1 MVAPLTGVKVLE
13 VANMI
18 AAPGAAAIMA
28 DLGASV
34 VKVEPRSGDILRGL
48 VLGPG
53 VEPDPWFELD
63 NRGKRGLAVELGHPD
78 GTKIVHRLAATAD
91 VFLTNLTRE
100 RQERFKLSADEI
112 HAVAPTTIHTS
123 LTGYGTEG
131 PEADRLAYDM
141 TAFFARGGIQSL
153 VREPGGPPA
162 AFRPGQGDH
171 TSSLS
176 ILSAVLAALRL
187 RDQTG
192 EGQTVEV
199 ALMQVAAW
207 TISSDLS
214 ATLVTGADPEL
225 HHRDRWP
232 SAMTCRFRCRD
243 DRWLAFCMPGPKD
256 FFPAFAQALGH
267 DEWVDDERF
276 ATADSRRDHTAD
288 LVAMCDAVFATADR
302 DEWAARLD
310 AAGLTWAPV
319 QTPTELA
326 NDPQAE
332 ALGVLHLMEDHPAGA
347 FHTVN
352 APFAIRGADF
362 GVRGRA
368 PGLGEHSR
376 AILHDAGLANDE
388 VDSLIADG
396 IVGELAESPD

>member
-1 MVAPLTGVKVLE
+1 
-13 VANMI
+13 MI

-48 VLGPG
+48 VLGP
-53 VEPDPWFELD
+53 EASPDPWFELD
-63 NRGKRGLAVELGHPD
+63 NRGKEGLAVELGHPD
-78 GTKIVHRLAATAD
+78 GIEIVHRLATTAD

-100 RQERFKLSADEI
+100 RQERFRLTADEI
-112 HAVAPTTIHTS
+112 HEIAPEIIHTS
-123 LTGYGTEG
+123 LTGYGTSG

-199 ALMQVAAW
+199 ALMHVAAW

-214 ATLVTGADPEL
+214 AALVTGADPEL

-232 SAMTCRFRCRD
+232 SAMTCRFRCSD
-243 DRWLAFCMPGPKD
+243 DRWLAFCMPGPRD
-256 FFPAFAQALGH
+256 FFPAFATCLGH
-267 DEWVDDERF
+267 PEWVDDPRF
-276 ATADSRRDHTAD
+276 ATPEDRRDHAAELVSLCDTA
-288 LVAMCDAVFATADR
+288 FSTAER
-302 DEWAARLD
+302 DEWATRLD
-310 AAGLTWAPV
+310 EAGLTWAPV
-319 QTPTELA
+319 QTPMELA
-326 NDPQAE
+326 ADPQAD
-332 ALGVLHLMEDHPAGA
+332 ALGVLHLVEDHPGGA
-347 FHTVN
+347 FHTIN
-352 APFAIRGADF
+352 APFSIHGADVE
-362 GVRGRA
+362 VRGRA
-368 PGLGEHSR
+368 PELGEHSR
-376 AILHDAGLANDE
+376 AVLERAGFERHRIDAL
-388 VDSLIADG
+388 
-396 IVGELAESPD
+396 LAEGVIGSADSGD